1 MANINSVVLV
11 GRMTKEAEVKQ
22 TEKSAIANFTIAVN
36 YFDSRTKEEV
46 PSFFDIKCFA
56 HNANYIGKYGAKGA
70 KVTIAG
76 EARQERWEHEGQK
89 RSKVVFYANNI
100 ELDGKKDTEG
110 SGNVPLSSKGFPV
123 SVTYPC
129 EPSYF
134 GAVFPELSA
143 PFLPSS
149 SMLLA

>member
-1 MANINSVVLV
+1 MANINNVVLV

-110 SGNVPLSSKGFPV
+110 SGNNAQPKYDGSQGYAKEEGNPFEDNGTFP
-123 SVTYPC
+123 S
-129 EPSYF
+129 EI
-134 GAVFPELSA
+134 
-143 PFLPSS
+143 PF
-149 SMLLA
+149 

>member
-1 MANINSVVLV
+1 MANINNVVLV

-36 YFDSRTKEEV
+36 YFDSRTKKEV

-76 EARQERWEHEGQK
+76 EARQERWEEQEGQK
-89 RSKVVFYANNI
+89 RSKIVFYANNI

-110 SGNVPLSSKGFPV
+110 SG
-123 SVTYPC
+123 
-129 EPSYF
+129 
-134 GAVFPELSA
+134 SA
-143 PFLPSS
+143 QPKYDGSQGYAKEEGNPFEDNGTFTSDIPF
-149 SMLLA
+149 

>member
-1 MANINSVVLV
+1 MANINNVVLV

-46 PSFFDIKCFA
+46 ASFFDIKCFG

-100 ELDGKKDTEG
+100 ELDGKKEG
-110 SGNVPLSSKGFPV
+110 NLASPGNKYNGSQPYNANNKSQEAFV
-123 SVTYPC
+123 
-129 EPSYF
+129 EDN
-134 GAVFPELSA
+134 
-143 PFLPSS
+143 PFNDLDIPF
-149 SMLLA
+149 

>member
-11 GRMTKEAEVKQ
+11 GRMTKEAEVKL
-22 TEKSAIANFTIAVN
+22 TATGTAIANFTIAVN

-46 PSFFDIKCFA
+46 ASFFDIKCFA

-110 SGNVPLSSKGFPV
+110 NSGQSQYAGNKYDGSQPYNANNKSQEAFI
-123 SVTYPC
+123 
-129 EPSYF
+129 EDN
-134 GAVFPELSA
+134 
-143 PFLPSS
+143 PFNDFDIPF
-149 SMLLA
+149 

>member
-1 MANINSVVLV
+1 MANINNVVLV

-46 PSFFDIKCFA
+46 ASFFDIKCFA

-89 RSKVVFYANNI
+89 RSKIVFYANNI
-100 ELDGKKDTEG
+100 ELDGKKDAEG
-110 SGNVPLSSKGFPV
+110 SGNAQPKYDGSQPYNANNKSQEAFI
-123 SVTYPC
+123 
-129 EPSYF
+129 EDN
-134 GAVFPELSA
+134 
-143 PFLPSS
+143 PFDDFDIPF
-149 SMLLA
+149 

>member
-11 GRMTKEAEVKQ
+11 GRMTKEAEVKF
-22 TEKSAIANFTIAVN
+22 TATGTAIANFTIAVN

-46 PSFFDIKCFA
+46 ASFFDIKCFA

-110 SGNVPLSSKGFPV
+110 SGNAQPKYDGSQPYNANNKSQEAFI
-123 SVTYPC
+123 
-129 EPSYF
+129 EDN
-134 GAVFPELSA
+134 
-143 PFLPSS
+143 PFDDFDIPF
-149 SMLLA
+149 